1 MCSDGGGVNHPC
13 PWPLAALISSERWSR
28 TRSIS
33 NAAGNDTS
41 PASPGR
47 WPRMARHS
55 PSITASYCILPPHF
69 LLLARQLSS
78 KGKNMSERKALYF
91 PFYSLVQKSS
101 RKRAEAE
108 RQRCDFYLGSHP
120 LALSWGIII
129 PNLFIFVC
137 LSLFLSSSHTH
148 SCIQLRTEEHTRTV
162 KVRQILKLLMR
173 IKVLIKKNTHWQ
185 FRRTIACRSNTRK
198 KNIHSQQ
205 LSKKGSHKV
214 LCPHSYF
221 M

>member
-41 PASPGR
+41 PASPGL

-55 PSITASYCILPPHF
+55 PSISASYSVLPPHF
-69 LLLARQLSS
+69 LVLARQLPS
-78 KGKNMSERKALYF
+78 KGKNMSERKTLYF
-91 PFYSLVQKSS
+91 PFYSSVQKSS
-101 RKRAEAE
+101 RKRVEAE
-108 RQRCDFYLGSHP
+108 RQRRDFYLGSHP
-120 LALSWGIII
+120 LAVSWGIII
-129 PNLFIFVC
+129 PNLFIFVSLSFC
-137 LSLFLSSSHTH
+137 LSLTHTH
-148 SCIQLRTEEHTRTV
+148 SCMQLHAV
-162 KVRQILKLLMR
+162 KVRPILKLLMR

-185 FRRTIACRSNTRK
+185 FRRTIACRSNTRMR
-198 KNIHSQQ
+198 NIHSQQ
-205 LSKKGSHKV
+205 PSKKGSHKV
-214 LCPHSYF
+214 PCPHSYF